1 MESDKSIRS
10 IIFTGAIL
18 GFNRNRPSSIPN
30 KFVGRVIETS
40 NTFMRASFQGE
51 TGSSDI
57 NLYDPVHFIY
67 LPLTEDLLEATE
79 SFTKTDSGWMSKD
92 SFIFISKNDENSVK
106 KWNVEIFDIDHNVT
120 TQANF
125 DYIHELQSY
134 CYTTGVELD
143 IKLGTVIALYK
154 DYIQNT

>member
-1 MESDKSIRS
+1 MESDKSIKS
-10 IIFTGAIL
+10 IIFPRAIL
-18 GFNRNRPSSIPN
+18 GFNRNKSYPIPN
-30 KFVGRVIETS
+30 KFIGRVEEASSSYMRVLFQNTEKSS
-40 NTFMRASFQGE
+40 NLNLFDP
-51 TGSSDI
+51 TGI
-57 NLYDPVHFIY
+57 IY

-143 IKLGTVIALYK
+143 IKLGTIIALYK
-154 DYIQNT
+154 DYVENT